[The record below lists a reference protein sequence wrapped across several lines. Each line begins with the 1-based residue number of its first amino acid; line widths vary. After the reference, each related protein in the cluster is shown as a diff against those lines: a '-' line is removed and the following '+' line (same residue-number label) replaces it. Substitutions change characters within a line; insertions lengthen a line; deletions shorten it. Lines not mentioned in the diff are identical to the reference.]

1 MWLVFLLV
9 AIYAAYALIEYRRHM
24 ANIRQIAV
32 RIHVNGTRGKSSV
45 TRLIGG
51 GLKGGGKRVFIKTT
65 GTSPRTIDIHG
76 NEASI
81 KRVGSANII
90 EQLKITRQAV
100 AQKAEY
106 FVVECMALFPDLQE
120 ISEKQMIRSQVGVIT
135 NIREDHLD
143 VMGPTVDNVADALCN
158 TIPGNGFLFTSEQRF
173 IDKIKTRA
181 AAVGARVIQADT
193 AGVTSEDM
201 QGFSYLEH
209 NNNVALALAVC
220 DHFGVDKKAALQGM
234 YVIQPDP
241 GALRKFAA
249 TLNGKSIEFVNA
261 FAANDPDSY
270 REIWKMLHI
279 HLSSEI
285 KLFVIVNSRRDR
297 VQRAEQLGE
306 FIARELQADQFIIS
320 GEATYPLH
328 NRALKC
334 GLPAEKIKDLGGKS
348 AGEIFN
354 YIYDHTTA
362 RSMVI
367 GIGNIVGL
375 GEEIAN
381 YFINKGR
388 MVA

>member
-9 AIYAAYALIEYRRHM
+9 AIYLIYGIIEYHHHA
-24 ANIRQIAV
+24 ANVNQIAV

-51 GLKGGGKRVFIKTT
+51 GLKGGGKRVFVKTT
-65 GTSPRTIDIHG
+65 GTSPRTIDVYG

-90 EQLKITRQAV
+90 EQLKITRQAA
-100 AQKAEY
+100 AQRAEY
-106 FVVECMALFPDLQE
+106 FVVECMALVPDLQE
-120 ISEKQMIRSQVGVIT
+120 ISEKQMIRSTVGAIT

-143 VMGPTVDNVADALCN
+143 VMGPTIDNVADSLCN
-158 TIPGNGFLFTSEQRF
+158 TIPENGILFTSERRF
-173 IDKIKTRA
+173 IDKIESRA
-181 AAVGARVIQADT
+181 AKLRARVISAEAT
-193 AGVTSEDM
+193 NITSEDM

-209 NNNVALALAVC
+209 KDNVALALAVC
-220 DHFGVDKKAALQGM
+220 DHFGIDKQAALQGM
-234 YVIQPDP
+234 YSVQPDP
-241 GALRKFAA
+241 GALRKFAVN
-249 TLNGKSIEFVNA
+249 LNGKSIEFVNA

-279 HLSSEI
+279 HLNSEI

-306 FIARELQADQFIIS
+306 FIAGELQADQFIIS

-334 GLPAEKIKDLGGKS
+334 GLSPDKVKDLGGKS
-348 AGEIFN
+348 AGEIFS
-354 YIYDHTTA
+354 YIYDQTVSK
-362 RSMVI
+362 SMVI